1 MCLQQS
7 HHTAMCSSLTL
18 CYIQINSLV
27 VRQASAPEGMSPAQ
41 RWVLTAVDEIK
52 KKQDASDKNAP
63 DGFKGTD
70 LPNSH
75 DDSESTNDDKGQ
87 VI

>member
-1 MCLQQS
+1 
-7 HHTAMCSSLTL
+7 MCSSLTL
-18 CYIQINSLV
+18 LYMQINSPL
-27 VRQASAPEGMSPAQ
+27 VRQASAPEGESPAQ

-52 KKQDASDKNAP
+52 KKQDASTKSVFEN
-63 DGFKGTD
+63 FKATD
-70 LPNSH
+70 PPTSH